1 MKTIRHILFAVRNPD
16 AVRQPGIIKAI
27 AVAKSLGASLEV
39 FHALTSPVF
48 VGLEPMTGATVEM
61 LRCEFRQRAH
71 ARLEKFAALAK
82 RSGVALT
89 SAVEWDYPPHEAI
102 VRRAARMGADLIIAE
117 CHKGT
122 RTRPW
127 LIHLTDWELL
137 RTSSL
142 PVLLF
147 KNPRRYRRPVVL
159 AAVDPSHAHA
169 KPARLDAD
177 ILAAG
182 AQFSVALHG
191 RLHAMHANNP
201 PFGALALGDPGVN
214 ASTISATIAALEQK
228 RREDFQKFMDAMD
241 IEPARRHLV
250 DGAPAAAIPG
260 VARKTNA
267 ALVVMGAVSRSGL
280 GRMFIGNT
288 AERVLGALPCDV
300 LVLKPRGAKTSVAE
314 TPRGMQIVSA
324 PAIPL
329 VA

>member
-1 MKTIRHILFAVRNPD
+1 MKAIRHILFAVRNPD

-27 AVAKSLGASLEV
+27 AVAKSFGASLEV

-48 VGLEPMTGATVEM
+48 TGLEPMTGITVEA
-61 LRCEFRQRAH
+61 LHREVRQRAS
-71 ARLEKFAALAK
+71 ARLDKFSALAK
-82 RSGVALT
+82 RSGVALS

-102 VRRAARMGADLIIAE
+102 VRRAAKVSADLIIAE
-117 CHKGT
+117 CHKGD

-137 RTSSL
+137 RTSQL
-142 PVLLF
+142 PVLLL

-182 AQFSVALHG
+182 AQFSVAMHG

-201 PFGALALGDPGVN
+201 PIGALALGDPAIN
-214 ASTISATIAALEQK
+214 AASISMAYGELKQK
-228 RREDFQKFMDAMD
+228 GREDFEKFMKTMD
-241 IEPARRHLV
+241 IGPERQHLV
-250 DGAPAAAIPG
+250 DGPPSVAIPK
-260 VARKTNA
+260 VARSTNA

-300 LVLKPRGAKTSVAE
+300 LVLKPRGAKMRVTA
-314 TPRGMQIVSA
+314 TPRGMRVM
-324 PAIPL
+324 PAATIPL

>member
-1 MKTIRHILFAVRNPD
+1 MKAIRHILFAVRDPD
-16 AVRQPGIIKAI
+16 TVRQPGIVKAI
-27 AVAKSLGASLEV
+27 AIAKSFGASLEV
-39 FHALTSPVF
+39 FHALSSPVF
-48 VGLEPMTGATVEM
+48 TGLQPMTGVTIEV
-61 LRCEFRQRAH
+61 LRREVQQKVR
-71 ARLEKFAALAK
+71 ARLEKFSALAK
-82 RSGVALT
+82 RSDVALT

-102 VRRAARMGADLIIAE
+102 VRRATKVSADLIIAE
-117 CHKGT
+117 CHKGG

-142 PVLLF
+142 PVLLL
-147 KNPRRYRRPVVL
+147 KSPRRYRRPVVL

-182 AQFSVALHG
+182 ALFSVAMHG

-201 PFGALALGDPGVN
+201 AFSALALGDPAIN
-214 ASTISATIAALEQK
+214 AASIAITFAALEK
-228 RREDFQKFMDAMD
+228 KGREDFEKFMKAMD
-241 IEPARRHLV
+241 IGPARQHLV
-250 DGAPAAAIPG
+250 DGAPAVAIPK
-260 VARKTNA
+260 VARDTNA
-267 ALVVMGAVSRSGL
+267 ALVVMGAVSRSGI

-288 AERVLGALPCDV
+288 AERVLGSLPCDV
-300 LVLKPRGAKTSVAE
+300 LVLKPRGTKTRVAAAK
-314 TPRGMQIVSA
+314 RGMRVVPA

>member
-1 MKTIRHILFAVRNPD
+1 MKVMRHILFAARNPD

-27 AVAKSLGASLEV
+27 AIAKSFGASLEV
-39 FHALTSPVF
+39 FHALSSPVF
-48 VGLEPMTGATVEM
+48 TGLEPMTGVTVEV
-61 LRCEFRQRAH
+61 LRREILQRAR
-71 ARLEKFAALAK
+71 ARLDKFSALAK

-102 VRRAARMGADLIIAE
+102 VRRAASMDADLIIAE
-117 CHKGT
+117 CHKGG

-137 RTSSL
+137 RTSPL
-142 PVLLF
+142 PVLLL

-169 KPARLDAD
+169 KPARLDVD

-182 AQFSVALHG
+182 AQFSVAMHG
-191 RLHAMHANNP
+191 RLHVMHAFNLQS
-201 PFGALALGDPGVN
+201 GALALGDPAVN
-214 ASTISATIAALEQK
+214 AASISMTCAALQRK
-228 RREDFQKFMDAMD
+228 SREGFEKFMKATD
-241 IEPARRHLV
+241 IGPARQHLV
-250 DGAPAAAIPG
+250 DGPPAVAIPE
-260 VARKTNA
+260 VARSTNA
-267 ALVVMGAVSRSGL
+267 ALVVMGAVSRSGF

-300 LVLKPRGAKTSVAE
+300 LVLKPHGAKARVAAA
-314 TPRGMQIVSA
+314 PRGMRVVPS

>member
-1 MKTIRHILFAVRNPD
+1 MKAIRHILFAVRDPD
-16 AVRQPGIIKAI
+16 AARQPGIIKAI
-27 AVAKSLGASLEV
+27 AVAKSFGASLDV
-39 FHALTSPVF
+39 FHALSSPVF
-48 VGLEPMTGATVEM
+48 TGLEPLTGVSVEV
-61 LRCEFRQRAH
+61 LRREVQQRAR
-71 ARLEKFAALAK
+71 ARLEKFSALAK

-89 SAVEWDYPPHEAI
+89 TAIEWDYPPHEAI
-102 VRRAARMGADLIIAE
+102 VRRAARIGADLIIAE
-117 CHKGT
+117 CHKGG

-137 RTSSL
+137 RTSAL
-142 PVLLF
+142 PVLLL
-147 KNPRRYRRPVVL
+147 KNSRRYRRPVVL

-182 AQFSVALHG
+182 LQFSVALHG

-201 PFGALALGDPGVN
+201 PFSALALNDPTIN
-214 ASTISATIAALEQK
+214 AASISVTHAALDQK
-228 RREDFQKFMDAMD
+228 GREDFEKFMKAMD

-250 DGAPAAAIPG
+250 DGVPAVAIPK
-260 VARKTNA
+260 VARSTNA

-280 GRMFIGNT
+280 GRLFIGNT

-300 LVLKPRGAKTSVAE
+300 LVLKPRGTKKRVAAV
-314 TPRGMQIVSA
+314 PRGMRVVPA

-329 VA
+329 VV